1 MSGIFETIEEVEQEL
16 EKEKTATE
24 SVEVKPEETSENKN
38 DDIFKVIEEASKENE
53 DKTEEAPIESIVNPE
68 DVEGSEDK

>member
-53 DKTEEAPIESIVNPE
+53 DKTEEAPIESIVNLE
-68 DVEGSEDK
+68 DTEGSEDK

>member
-38 DDIFKVIEEASKENE
+38 DDIFKVIEEVSKENE
-53 DKTEEAPIESIVNPE
+53 DKIEEAPMESIVNPE
-68 DVEGSEDK
+68 DIEGSEDK

>member
-53 DKTEEAPIESIVNPE
+53 DNKEEAPIESIVNPE
-68 DVEGSEDK
+68 DTEGSEDK

>member
-53 DKTEEAPIESIVNPE
+53 DKKEEAIVNPE
-68 DVEGSEDK
+68 DTEGSEDK

>member
-53 DKTEEAPIESIVNPE
+53 DKPEEAPIESIVNPE
-68 DVEGSEDK
+68 DIEGSEDK

>member
-53 DKTEEAPIESIVNPE
+53 DKTEEAMVNPE
-68 DVEGSEDK
+68 DIEGSEDK

>member
-38 DDIFKVIEEASKENE
+38 DDIFKVIEEASK
-53 DKTEEAPIESIVNPE
+53 VNPE
-68 DVEGSEDK
+68 DTEGSEDK

>member
-16 EKEKTATE
+16 EKEKITTE
-24 SVEVKPEETSENKN
+24 SVEDKSEETSENKN

-53 DKTEEAPIESIVNPE
+53 DKTEEAIVNPE
-68 DVEGSEDK
+68 DTEGSEDK

>member
-68 DVEGSEDK
+68 DIEGSEDK

>member
-24 SVEVKPEETSENKN
+24 SVEVTPEETSENKN
-38 DDIFKVIEEASKENE
+38 NDIFKVIEEASKENE

-68 DVEGSEDK
+68 DIEGSEDK

>member
-1 MSGIFETIEEVEQEL
+1 MSGIFETIEEVAQEL

-68 DVEGSEDK
+68 DIEGSEDK

>member
-24 SVEVKPEETSENKN
+24 SVEVKSEETSENKN

-68 DVEGSEDK
+68 DTEGSEDK

>member
-53 DKTEEAPIESIVNPE
+53 DKTEEAIVNPE
-68 DVEGSEDK
+68 DIEGSEDK